1 MHVLAGGNTPVYRVI
16 DTHTNTGAVY
26 FNGAAGGVAP
36 DNGAVSGGIKV
47 VIETMAN
54 EEREVVVL
62 APAVAGLTRRMIRSA
77 QAYAFISSVIVTSF
91 GGPLG

>member
-54 EEREVVVL
+54 EEREV
-62 APAVAGLTRRMIRSA
+62 AGLPL
-77 QAYAFISSVIVTSF
+77 VVTELTMPS
-91 GGPLG
+91 

>member
-54 EEREVVVL
+54 EEREVV
-62 APAVAGLTRRMIRSA
+62 GLPL
-77 QAYAFISSVIVTSF
+77 VVTELTMPS
-91 GGPLG
+91 